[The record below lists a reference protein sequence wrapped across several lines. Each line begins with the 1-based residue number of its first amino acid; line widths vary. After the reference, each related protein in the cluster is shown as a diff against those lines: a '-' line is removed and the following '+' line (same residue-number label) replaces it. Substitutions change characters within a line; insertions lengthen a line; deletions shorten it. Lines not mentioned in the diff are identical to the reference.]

1 MSSSKKLQSLENYK
15 QIIESQIAELEQLRA
30 QCNKEIIAET
40 NWDTRTQLNTKIDNY
55 STEITERY
63 EQLDEIEK
71 QIQKLK
77 LDEKSLSSNDHLDNP
92 QNQQLLKFDEDLC
105 NIDFERALGTCE
117 QVLNSENIQS
127 QFNQNGVFALF
138 FLEESSRKK
147 GDLFLKRLNNKLKPK
162 IYYRNHFRHCPITY
176 TFGNQETVIQTIGDF
191 FEVKKEE
198 VTLELV
204 LQKISD
210 SLQRNSVLFIEI
222 NCNIDNQTDFEPL
235 IPWFIN
241 KFWKPLGN
249 KVQEVTGKKKYS
261 GIKVIAVISCNLKF
275 DERFFKESLSC
286 YHNNDCSCLEWDKLV
301 KIPLENWTKDEIQN
315 WLFENSNPSLTDDV
329 IERKAYRLFNESS
342 NGLPLLVCY
351 ALQQQWHTLG
361 KL

>member
-1 MSSSKKLQSLENYK
+1 MSSRQQLKNLENQK
-15 QIIESQIAELEQLRA
+15 QGIESLIADLETRIN
-30 QCNKEIIAET
+30 QCIQDIKAET
-40 NWDTRTQLNTKIDNY
+40 NLANTTTLYTQMDNF
-55 STEITERY
+55 STELNKLY
-63 EQLDEIEK
+63 DKLDKKLDEIE
-71 QIQKLK
+71 KLK

-176 TFGNQETVIQTIGDF
+176 TFGNQETVIQQIGTF

-222 NCNIDNQTDFEPL
+222 DCNIDNQTDFEPL